1 MTTHNVP
8 SMATQSAKVGF
19 VSDELCFWHDPG
31 NYALMLKPT
40 GFIEPYNRH
49 IENADPKRR
58 MLNLLNTSGLLA
70 QMQTISSR
78 DATHAELTRIHT
90 AEYVQKVQTIAT
102 QGGGETGV
110 GAPISSNGW
119 DVARRSAGC
128 ALSAVDAVM
137 QGHVNAAYA
146 LTRPPGHHAEPDG
159 GMGFCI
165 FSNAALAAEHAIKH
179 YGLSRV
185 AIVDWDVHFGNG
197 TQKCFEDRSDVLTLS
212 VHQQAGYLQVKGEAD
227 ELGVGA
233 GLGYNYNI
241 ALPPGCG
248 FGAYRESFEK
258 IILPI
263 LDAYRPELIVIA
275 CGYDAGRFDQL
286 GRMLLDGVAFRWMT
300 QAMMAAAHRHS
311 SNRLVLTHEG
321 GYCPVSVPFFGL
333 AVLEELAGIKTE
345 AHCPFTPQ
353 HDLMPGQK
361 LMPHQMSLIAQLG
374 QNFQRVQDQYWV

>member
-1 MTTHNVP
+1 MQKI
-8 SMATQSAKVGF
+8 SSKKIGF

-31 NYALMLKPT
+31 NYALMLKPM

-58 MLNLLNTSGLLA
+58 FLNLLNTSGLLS
-70 QMQTISSR
+70 QMHAINSR
-78 DATHAELTRIHT
+78 DASIEELTRVHT
-90 AEYVQKVQTIAT
+90 VDYVNKVKTIAAN
-102 QGGGETGV
+102 GGGDTGI

-128 ALSAVDAVM
+128 AIGAIDSVM
-137 QGHVNAAYA
+137 QGDVDIAYA

-159 GMGFCI
+159 GKGFCI
-165 FSNAALAAEHAIKH
+165 FSNAALAAEHAIQK
-179 YGLSRV
+179 YGFTRV

-197 TQKCFEDRSDVLTLS
+197 TQKSFEARSDVLTLS
-212 VHQQAGYLQVKGEAD
+212 VHQQAGYLHVRGEAD

-258 IILPI
+258 IFLPA
-263 LDAYRPELIVIA
+263 LEAFKPELIVIA
-275 CGYDAGRFDQL
+275 CGYDAGRFDPL

-300 QAMMAAAHRHS
+300 QAIMDVARRHS
-311 SNRLVLTHEG
+311 QNRIVLTHEG

-333 AVLEELAGIKTE
+333 AVLEELSGIKTE
-345 AHCPFTPQ
+345 VPCPFTPQ
-353 HDLMPGQK
+353 HDMMPAQK
-361 LMPHQMSLIAQLG
+361 LMSFQSDLIASLA
-374 QNFQRVQDQYWV
+374 NEFLSVQDRYWR

>member
-1 MTTHNVP
+1 VLSKTAPN
-8 SMATQSAKVGF
+8 KLGF

-58 MLNLLNTSGLLA
+58 FLNLLNTTGLLA
-70 QMQTISSR
+70 QMETISAR
-78 DATHAELTRIHT
+78 DATLPELTRIHT
-90 AEYVQKVQTIAT
+90 PEYVLRVQHIAAS
-102 QGGGETGV
+102 GGGDTGT

-137 QGHVNAAYA
+137 LGQATAAYA

-159 GMGFCI
+159 GKGFCV
-165 FSNAALAAEHAIKH
+165 FSNAALAAEHAIQH
-179 YGLSRV
+179 YGLKRV
-185 AIVDWDVHFGNG
+185 AVVDWDVHFGNG
-197 TQKCFEDRSDVLTLS
+197 TQKSFEARADVLTLS
-212 VHQQAGYLQVKGEAD
+212 IHQQAGYLHVRGEAD
-227 ELGVGA
+227 ELGVAG

-258 IILPI
+258 IILPA
-263 LDAYRPELIVIA
+263 LEAFRPELIVIA
-275 CGYDAGRFDQL
+275 CGYDAGRFDPL

-300 QAMMAAAHRHS
+300 QAIMDVARRHAQG
-311 SNRLVLTHEG
+311 RLVLTHEG

-345 AHCPFTPQ
+345 AQCPFTPQ

-361 LMPHQMSLIAQLG
+361 LMSYQASLIQELSDGFKA
-374 QNFQRVQDQYWV
+374 VQDKYWI

>member
-1 MTTHNVP
+1 MQKI
-8 SMATQSAKVGF
+8 SSKKIGF

-31 NYALMLKPT
+31 NYALMLKPM

-58 MLNLLNTSGLLA
+58 FLNLLNTSGLLS
-70 QMQTISSR
+70 QMHAINSR
-78 DATHAELTRIHT
+78 DASIEELTRIHT
-90 AEYVQKVQTIAT
+90 AEYVNKVQTIAAN
-102 QGGGETGV
+102 GGGDTGT

-128 ALSAVDAVM
+128 AISAIDSVMKGEVDI
-137 QGHVNAAYA
+137 AYA

-159 GMGFCI
+159 GKGFCI
-165 FSNAALAAEHAIKH
+165 FSNAALAAEHAIQK
-179 YGLSRV
+179 YGLKRV

-197 TQKCFEDRSDVLTLS
+197 TQKSFEARADVLTLS
-212 VHQQAGYLQVKGEAD
+212 VHQQAGYLHVRGEAD

-258 IILPI
+258 IIVPA
-263 LDAYRPELIVIA
+263 LDAFKPELIVIA
-275 CGYDAGRFDQL
+275 CGYDAGRFDPL

-300 QAMMAAAHRHS
+300 QAMMDVARRHS
-311 SNRLVLTHEG
+311 QSRIVLTHEG

-333 AVLEELAGIKTE
+333 AVLEELSGIKTE
-345 AHCPFTPQ
+345 APCPFTPQ
-353 HDLMPGQK
+353 HDMMPAQK
-361 LMPHQMSLIAQLG
+361 LMDYQGALINLLAAE
-374 QNFQRVQDQYWV
+374 FQTVQDKHWR

>member
-1 MTTHNVP
+1 VQKI
-8 SMATQSAKVGF
+8 SSKKIGF

-31 NYALMLKPT
+31 NYALMLKPM

-58 MLNLLNTSGLLA
+58 FLNLLNTSGLLS
-70 QMQTISSR
+70 QMQSINSR
-78 DATHAELTRIHT
+78 DASVEELTRIHT
-90 AEYVQKVQTIAT
+90 SEYVQKVKTIAAN
-102 QGGGETGV
+102 GGGDTGT

-128 ALSAVDAVM
+128 AISAIDAVM
-137 QGHVNAAYA
+137 QGDVDIAYA

-159 GMGFCI
+159 GKGFCI
-165 FSNAALAAEHAIKH
+165 FSNAALAAEHAIQK
-179 YGLSRV
+179 YGLKRV

-197 TQKCFEDRSDVLTLS
+197 TQKSFEERADVLTLS
-212 VHQQAGYLQVKGEAD
+212 VHQQAGYLHVRGEAD
-227 ELGVGA
+227 ELGIGA

-258 IILPI
+258 IILPA
-263 LDAYRPELIVIA
+263 LEAFKPELIVIA

-286 GRMLLDGVAFRWMT
+286 GRMMLDGVAFRWMT
-300 QAMMAAAHRHS
+300 QAMMDVAHRHS
-311 SNRLVLTHEG
+311 KNRIVLTHEG

-333 AVLEELAGIKTE
+333 AVMEELSGIKTE
-345 AHCPFTPQ
+345 AACPFTPQ
-353 HDLMPGQK
+353 HDMMPAQK
-361 LMPHQMSLIAQLG
+361 LMDYQGALIKSLAG
-374 QNFQRVQDQYWV
+374 EFQAVQDKYWR